1 MTRLQCGYSQ
11 TGILKIWKI
20 VETLKPNYVEFAKRA
35 QIIIL
40 PHNWIV
46 KKLQSLSS
54 FAPGNCWVLETD
66 HVCGEISVH
75 IFAPRLLFTYSALAY
90 ANYLSFH
97 QRALKESGNVPCLYF
112 FPKKFSIINWVDNV
126 DWPPLGVEADRGVE
140 SGRTRGERGR
150 EAGEEIEKA
159 LVFGLFTAYQPI
171 KNQYPETF
179 FDFHITSTKV
189 WSKRFYRRE
198 NVIFFHQIRLRDR
211 SWIILLVPRGL

>member
-1 MTRLQCGYSQ
+1 MWVFSDRNLKNLKNCRNTKTKLCRIRKESTNHYFAPIESSKSYSLYQ
-11 TGILKIWKI
+11 
-20 VETLKPNYVEFAKRA
+20 A
-35 QIIIL
+35 
-40 PHNWIV
+40 
-46 KKLQSLSS
+46 SL
-54 FAPGNCWVLETD
+54 PGNCWVLETD
-66 HVCGEISVH
+66 HVYGEISEH

-140 SGRTRGERGR
+140 SGRTRGERGW
-150 EAGEEIEKA
+150 EAGEEIKKA